1 MILFNSII
9 CLLIVARIMFYER
22 RNSVHRPFISIL
34 AYIFAVAAGM
44 EAIKGF
50 LGVAVPPSISSV
62 VLNFLFCAALFCVR
76 GNVADLFKTNESSP
90 YFLTRLLRWQPKSS
104 KSIQKVTR

>member
-22 RNSVHRPFISIL
+22 HNSAHRPFISIL

-44 EAIKGF
+44 EAIKGL

-62 VLNFLFCAALFCVR
+62 VLNFLLCAALFCVR

-90 YFLTRLLRWQPKSS
+90 YFLTRLLRWQPKPHT
-104 KSIQKVTR
+104 KIEKV